1 MLGLHRSTTARPT
14 QYQVLGLWG
23 RRDRGY
29 KLQIQPLP
37 EIGSSVAR
45 ARQATFPNNF
55 FDKSTENGGLS
66 LFYLIIILQI
76 DIINM

>member
-1 MLGLHRSTTARPT
+1 LPEEPSAPIPKSPRRP
-14 QYQVLGLWG
+14 YLWG

-29 KLQIQPLP
+29 KPQIQPLP

-55 FDKSTENGGLS
+55 FDKSTEHGGLS
-66 LFYLIIILQI
+66 LFFSSLFYK
-76 DIINM
+76 